1 MSEILAPKRLDDYF
15 ELLRQH
21 PGAQPMAGGTDLL
34 VRRRGD
40 PSGSAAALIA
50 LAAIEE
56 LQGVRENEHGLS
68 IGALTTFS
76 ALIADPRV
84 KARAPLLASAAR
96 SVGGPAIRNMATI
109 GGNVCTASPAG
120 DSLTPLYVAAAQ
132 VEIASPH
139 GRRTVP
145 IAEFIGAPGRTALRP
160 GELLTRIVLPP
171 GAPFAHQRFEK
182 VGRRRSLAIS
192 VASFCGQVRLAA
204 DGTVAEARFAW
215 GSVAP
220 TVLRVA
226 ALEADL
232 VGRRLDRLTIRRA
245 AGIARESVA
254 PISDIRAPADYRRRV
269 AGNLLTRFLED
280 IVACGDS
287 GGIAG

>member
-1 MSEILAPKRLDDYF
+1 MSAVLAPTRLDEYF
-15 ELLRQH
+15 ELLRRH
-21 PGAQPMAGGTDLL
+21 PDAQAMAGGTDLL
-34 VRRRGD
+34 VRRRARPCD
-40 PSGSAAALIA
+40 AAAPLVA
-50 LAAIEE
+50 LTGIEALHGLHE
-56 LQGVRENEHGLS
+56 DEDGLS
-68 IGALTTFS
+68 IGALTPFS
-76 ALIADPRV
+76 ALISDARV
-84 KARAPLLASAAR
+84 NARAPLLACAAR

-120 DSLTPLYVAAAQ
+120 DSLTPLYLADAL

-139 GRRTVP
+139 GRRTLP
-145 IAEFIGAPGRTALRP
+145 IADFILGPGRTALRP

-171 GAPFAHQRFEK
+171 GASFACRRFEK

-192 VASFCGQVRLAA
+192 VASFCGQLRFAA

-220 TVLRVA
+220 TVLRIP

-232 VGRRLDRLTIRRA
+232 VGRRIDRLATRRA
-245 AGIARESVA
+245 ASVVRQSVA
-254 PISDIRAPADYRRRV
+254 PISDIRASADYRRRV

-280 IVACGDS
+280 IGDRGDR
-287 GGIAG
+287 GG